1 MKLATAYRTVALLA
15 AAAAALL
22 LLACGPGNRFGLWP
36 YQVSIGLLRIAAYVA
51 IAGAALSLIGL
62 LVPKLRAGRAGVL
75 AGALVV
81 SAAVFY
87 FPWQFGQ
94 NAKSVPRIHDVTT
107 DTENPPQFVA
117 IVPLRAGAPNG
128 PAYDGPEAAAAQKK
142 GYPDI
147 APLVIKVPVQI
158 AFTRALD
165 AAQGMGWDVVASD
178 PVSGRIEATATT
190 LWFGFKDDIVI
201 RVTAEGADGTAS
213 RVDVRSKSR
222 VGGSDVGAN
231 AKRIRAYLASLR
243 G

>member
-1 MKLATAYRTVALLA
+1 VKLATAYRAVSLLVVA
-15 AAAAALL
+15 AAASM

-36 YQVSIGLLRIAAYVA
+36 YPVSISLLRIAAYVA
-51 IAGAALSLIGL
+51 IAGAALALVGL
-62 LVPKLRAGRAGVL
+62 LVPKLRAGGARTL

-81 SAAVFY
+81 SIALFY

-94 NAKSVPRIHDVTT
+94 DAKSVPRIHDVST

-117 IVPLRAGAPNG
+117 VVPLRAGAPNG
-128 PAYDGPEAAAAQKK
+128 PAYDGRETAELQKK
-142 GYPDI
+142 GYPDLG
-147 APLVIKVPVQI
+147 PLVLKMPVQV
-158 AFTRALD
+158 AFNRALD
-165 AAQGMGWDVVASD
+165 AAQAMGWDIAGSD
-178 PVSGRIEATATT
+178 AAAGRIEATATT

-201 RVTAEGADGTAS
+201 RVTPEGAEGVSS

-222 VGGSDVGAN
+222 VGRSDIGAN